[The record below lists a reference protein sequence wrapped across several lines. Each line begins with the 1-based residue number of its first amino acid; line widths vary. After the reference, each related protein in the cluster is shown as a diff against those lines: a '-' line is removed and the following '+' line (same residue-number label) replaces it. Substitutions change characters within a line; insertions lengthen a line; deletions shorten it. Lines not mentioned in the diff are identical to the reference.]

1 MFRRGKAEEAEGRAE
16 QIEAA
21 ARVWAWARWERQW
34 REGRRRGGRG
44 GILISATGVGLFRG
58 QVGADGMARAR
69 PTAPMRQPRHQHG
82 EGGSARLYGSGA
94 APRSRERRE
103 GTVGSGQGDVLPWAD
118 GAEHAG
124 EGAAGE

>member
-1 MFRRGKAEEAEGRAE
+1 
-16 QIEAA
+16 
-21 ARVWAWARWERQW
+21 
-34 REGRRRGGRG
+34 
-44 GILISATGVGLFRG
+44 
-58 QVGADGMARAR
+58 
-69 PTAPMRQPRHQHG
+69 MRQPRHQHG

-94 APRSRERRE
+94 ASRSRERRE

>member
-1 MFRRGKAEEAEGRAE
+1 M
-16 QIEAA
+16 
-21 ARVWAWARWERQW
+21 
-34 REGRRRGGRG
+34 
-44 GILISATGVGLFRG
+44 T
-58 QVGADGMARAR
+58 
-69 PTAPMRQPRHQHG
+69 QPRHQHG

-124 EGAAGE
+124 EGAAGESEEMTMDWLRTERSMTQSDCLQCSL